1 MKVLLDFVLREVA
14 GETLL
19 IPAGRTALNLN
30 GMLTLNE
37 LGAEIWRMLPEAKN
51 EEEIISKIL
60 EEYDAQPEEVRRDVA
75 EFLGKLRELGIIEN
89 S

>member
-75 EFLGKLRELGIIEN
+75 EFFGKLRELGIIEN

>member
-60 EEYDAQPEEVRRDVA
+60 EEYDAKPEEVRRDVA

>member
-60 EEYDAQPEEVRRDVA
+60 EEYEAQPEEVRRDVA